1 MNKKEGNKGSRERIG
16 GREEGGKKKRK
27 KTDSTLKRP
36 TIQQKDMKTNERT
49 KML

>member
-1 MNKKEGNKGSRERIG
+1 M
-16 GREEGGKKKRK
+16 EGGEKEEKK

-36 TIQQKDMKTNERT
+36 TIQLKDMKTNKCT